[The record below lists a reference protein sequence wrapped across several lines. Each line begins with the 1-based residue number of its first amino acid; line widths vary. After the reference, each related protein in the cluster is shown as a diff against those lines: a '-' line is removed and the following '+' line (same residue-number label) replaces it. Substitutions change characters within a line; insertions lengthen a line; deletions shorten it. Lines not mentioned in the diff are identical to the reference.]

1 MEGNPEMLNFENH
14 HVGDCHG
21 DADTNKKE
29 IYNTMCEREKK
40 KHRHREKPTGTTPLS
55 ISWKWIQLLMMSLPP
70 KTKLSLALALVVDK
84 ETLKVK
90 RFRRQKHLR
99 PSQRNLSLSVRGTL
113 LVCLSL
119 ASCLWTGTQ
128 YEDSSSAADLP
139 PKTATPSPPFSKSPG
154 KKKKSTQIS
163 R

>member
-55 ISWKWIQLLMMSLPP
+55 ISWKWIQLLMMILPP

-90 RFRRQKHLR
+90 RFRKQKHLR

-113 LVCLSL
+113 LICLSL
-119 ASCLWTGTQ
+119 ASCLWTDTQ

-154 KKKKSTQIS
+154 KKKNSTQIS

>member
-1 MEGNPEMLNFENH
+1 
-14 HVGDCHG
+14 
-21 DADTNKKE
+21 
-29 IYNTMCEREKK
+29 MCEREKK

-55 ISWKWIQLLMMSLPP
+55 ISWKWIQLLMMILPP

-90 RFRRQKHLR
+90 RFRKQKHLR

-113 LVCLSL
+113 LICLSL
-119 ASCLWTGTQ
+119 ASCLWTDTQ

-154 KKKKSTQIS
+154 KKKNSTQIS